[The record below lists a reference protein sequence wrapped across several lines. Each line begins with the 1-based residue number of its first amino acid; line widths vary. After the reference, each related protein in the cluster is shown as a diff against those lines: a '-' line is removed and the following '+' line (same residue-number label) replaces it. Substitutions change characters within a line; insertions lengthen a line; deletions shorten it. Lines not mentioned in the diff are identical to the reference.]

1 MMTIAPVTMTIR
13 PGVNYLM
20 SNKKEVIVLKD
31 KWNPGAHDVPHARA
45 LEMTEVSPDT
55 YMSAPFPLSLD
66 AQKRLLELIYNRK
79 SGIITRQELIN
90 VLFNQE
96 AAEPGTIIRCLV

>member
-1 MMTIAPVTMTIR
+1 MIAPATTTIR

-31 KWNPGAHDVPHARA
+31 KWNPSAHEVPEPRA
-45 LEMTEVSPDT
+45 LEMTEVSPDN
-55 YMSAPFPLSLD
+55 YMNAPFPLSLD

-96 AAEPGTIIRCLV
+96 ATKPGTIIRCLM

>member
-1 MMTIAPVTMTIR
+1 MK
-13 PGVNYLM
+13 Y
-20 SNKKEVIVLKD
+20 KKEVIVLKD
-31 KWNPGAHDVPHARA
+31 KWNPGAHDVPEART
-45 LEMTEVSPDT
+45 LEMTEVAPST
-55 YMSAPFPLSLD
+55 YMDAPFPLSLD

-96 AAEPGTIIRCLV
+96 ASKPGTIIRCLL